1 MSSLLLP
8 ALQVSIYPGIVL
20 EEVRARLVPR
30 GRGGVLPEHAR
41 VLGMRD
47 IKFIGV
53 SVSHCEIVKAVKWWW
68 SSANALASRRDAPH
82 AS

>member
-8 ALQVSIYPGIVL
+8 ALQVSIYLGIVL
-20 EEVRARLVPR
+20 EKVRARLVPR

-53 SVSHCEIVKAVKWWW
+53 SVSHCEIVKAVK
-68 SSANALASRRDAPH
+68 
-82 AS
+82 